1 MPSVRRTV
9 VGGTLALTSSA
20 ALGRVISFFSFL
32 LIARSMSL
40 AEYGVLT
47 LAMTVGGP
55 LSFLSGLGLEPVVVA
70 ECARAVGEGRLGEA
84 RRLFRSFAQQKML
97 ATLVLVALGAL
108 LRGPL
113 SHWFGVGIANYF
125 FWISLWAG
133 AVALGSIAGLLLQ
146 MQARFAHISLMDTSE
161 GIIRLTCIAGIATF
175 GSLNPVSIII
185 ASIAARLLSLAPVG
199 PQLLTLLGLWRAHR
213 PTGIGFWTLARTHGK
228 WATLSH
234 GVVVQIDNTVRPWMI
249 NLFFGTEAVA
259 LITMPGNIFGA
270 LSILFPVHKVMAPLI
285 AAHIHDPARAAHMA
299 QKATKVGVWSATL
312 IAIVAAILILPFIRT
327 FFPQYTAS
335 IPLFWILL
343 PRLPLLAL
351 GANLESFFN
360 AFRAQRDLL
369 RYQLVGVA
377 SDLTLL
383 PLCLT
388 VFSIPGIFIER
399 WLVMAATTALRA
411 RYLQRVHHVTILPLD
426 DLFRFTSEDRTLLG
440 QVWTSFRNRLPF
452 TSKTL

>member
-9 VGGTLALTSSA
+9 LGGTLALTSSA
-20 ALGRVISFFSFL
+20 ALGRLISFGSFL

-55 LSFLSGLGLEPVVVA
+55 LSFFSGLGLEPVVVA
-70 ECARAVGEGRLGEA
+70 ECARAIGEGRLAEA
-84 RRLFRSFAQQKML
+84 RKLFRSFAQQKIL
-97 ATLVLVALGAL
+97 ATIVLIALGAV
-108 LRGPL
+108 LREPL
-113 SHWFGVGIANYF
+113 SQWFGPGIAAYF

-133 AVALGSIAGLLLQ
+133 AVALGSTVGLLLQ
-146 MQARFAHISLMDTSE
+146 MHARFAHVSLLDTSE
-161 GIIRLTCIAGIATF
+161 GVIRLACITALAFF
-175 GSLNPVSIII
+175 GTINPVNIII
-185 ASIAARLLSLAPVG
+185 VSIAARLLSVIPVS
-199 PQLLTLLGLWRAHR
+199 PQLRTLLRLWRTHQ
-213 PTGIGFWTLARTHGK
+213 PSGMDFWTLVRTHGK

-249 NLFFGTEAVA
+249 NFFFGTEAVA
-259 LITMPGNIFGA
+259 LITVPSSIFGA

-299 QKATKVGVWSATL
+299 QKATKVGVWSATA
-312 IAIVAAILILPFIRT
+312 IAIVAAILILPFIQT
-327 FFPQYTAS
+327 FFPQYEAS

-351 GANLESFFN
+351 GANLEPFFN
-360 AFRAQRDLL
+360 ALRAQRDLL

-377 SDLTLL
+377 SDISLL

-388 VFSIPGIFIER
+388 VFGIPGIFVER
-399 WLVMAATTALRA
+399 WLAMAATTTLRA
-411 RYLQRVHHVTILPLD
+411 RYLRRVHGVTILPLN
-426 DLFRFTSEDRTLLG
+426 DLFRFTAEDRALVR
-440 QVWTSFRNRLPF
+440 QVWLSFRNRLPF
-452 TSKTL
+452 SKPV